1 MEQRQLGDQGPRVG
15 AIGLG
20 CMGMSESYG
29 TADPAEAIAVIHRSL
44 DAGANL
50 LDTADMYGPFTNEE
64 LVGRAIADRRDQAVL
79 STKFGTLRGPDGS
92 FRGLRADAAY
102 VQEACEA
109 SLQRLGVDWIDLY
122 VLHRVDPQTPI
133 EETVGAM
140 SLLVDQGKV
149 RHLGLVE
156 AGAESVRRAAAVHP
170 IAALQ
175 SEWSIW
181 SRDIESEVVPACRQL
196 GIGIV
201 AASPLGRG
209 FLTGRFRAP
218 TDFEPGDYRATNPRF
233 SDDAFERNLA
243 VVEVV
248 RAIAAEHRASPAQIA
263 LAWTLA
269 RGPDVVPIPGTKRQ
283 AFLVDNLKA
292 ADLTLTDGDLAR
304 LEPLAEAVVGDRYAD
319 MSTIGR

>member
-1 MEQRQLGDQGPRVG
+1 MEQRQLGEAGLRVG

-20 CMGMSESYG
+20 CMGMSEIYG
-29 TADPAEAIAVIHRSL
+29 TADPVEAVSVIHQAV

-50 LDTADMYGPFTNEE
+50 LDTADMYGPFENEK
-64 LVGRAIADRRDQAVL
+64 LVGRAIADRRDRVVVA
-79 STKFGTLRGPDGS
+79 TKFAVLRGPDGS
-92 FRGLRADAAY
+92 FRGLRGDAAY
-102 VQEACEA
+102 VHEACDA
-109 SLQRLGVDWIDLY
+109 SLQRLGVDYIDLY
-122 VLHRVDPQTPI
+122 FLHRVDPQTPI

-156 AGAESVRRAAAVHP
+156 AGSETLRRAAAVHP

-181 SRDIESEVVPACRQL
+181 SRDIEDAVVSTCREL
-196 GIGIV
+196 GIGLV

-218 TDFEPGDYRATNPRF
+218 TDFEPGDYRSTNPRF
-233 SDDAFERNLA
+233 EDEAFARNLSI
-243 VVEVV
+243 VETV
-248 RAIAAEHRASPAQIA
+248 REIAQTHQVSAAQVAIAWVLAQ
-263 LAWTLA
+263 
-269 RGPDVVPIPGTKRQ
+269 GSDVVPIPGTKRQ
-283 AFLVDNLKA
+283 AFLTDNLKA
-292 ADLTLTDGDLAR
+292 ADLVLSEDDLAR
-304 LEPLAEAVVGDRYAD
+304 LEPLAAAVTGDRYAD

>member
-1 MEQRQLGDQGPRVG
+1 VEQRRLGDGGPLVG

-29 TADPAEAIAVIHRSL
+29 TADPSEAVAVIHRAL
-44 DAGANL
+44 DAGVSL
-50 LDTADMYGPFTNEE
+50 LDTADMYGPFTNEQ
-64 LVGRAIADRRDQAVL
+64 LVGRAIADRREQAVVA
-79 STKFGTLRGPDGS
+79 TKFATLRAPDGS
-92 FRGLRADAAY
+92 FRGIRGDAAY

-109 SLQRLGVDWIDLY
+109 SLRRLGVDWIDVY
-122 VLHRVDPQTPI
+122 FLHRVDPQTPI

-156 AGAESVRRAAAVHP
+156 AGAETLRRAAAVHP
-170 IAALQ
+170 IAALE

-181 SRDIESEVVPACRQL
+181 SRDIEREVVPACREL

-218 TDFEPGDYRATNPRF
+218 TDFEPGDYRTTNPRF
-233 SDDAFERNLA
+233 SDDTFAHNLA
-243 VVEVV
+243 VVAAV
-248 RAIAAEHRASPAQIA
+248 REIAAEHGASAAQVAIA
-263 LAWTLA
+263 WVLS
-269 RGPDVVPIPGTKRQ
+269 RGDDVVPIPGTKRQ

-292 ADLTLTDGDLAR
+292 AALTLSDADLAR
-304 LEPLAEAVVGDRYAD
+304 LEPLAAEVLGERYAD

>member
-1 MEQRQLGDQGPRVG
+1 VEQRQLGEAGPRVG

-20 CMGMSESYG
+20 CMGMSEIYG
-29 TADPAEAIAVIHRSL
+29 TADPTEAVGVIHRAL
-44 DAGANL
+44 DLGCTL
-50 LDTADMYGPFTNEE
+50 LDTADMYGPFANEE
-64 LVGRAIADRRDQAVL
+64 LVGRAIRDRRQDACVA
-79 STKFGTLRGPDGS
+79 TKFATLRGPDGS
-92 FRGLRADAAY
+92 FRGIRGDAAY
-102 VQEACEA
+102 VQQACEA
-109 SLQRLGVDWIDLY
+109 SLERLGVDYIDLY
-122 VLHRVDPQTPI
+122 FLHRVDPQTPI

-156 AGAESVRRAAAVHP
+156 AGAATLRRAADVHP
-170 IAALQ
+170 IAALE

-181 SRDIESEVVPACRQL
+181 SRDIERSVVPTCREL

-218 TDFEPGDYRATNPRF
+218 TDFEPGDYRTTNPRF
-233 SDDAFERNLA
+233 SDDAFATNLA
-243 VVEVV
+243 VVEEV
-248 RAIAAEHRASPAQIA
+248 RAVAQAHGASPAQVAI
-263 LAWTLA
+263 AWTLSQ
-269 RGPDVVPIPGTKRQ
+269 GSDVVPIPGTKRQ

-292 ADLTLTDGDLAR
+292 AEVTLTEEDLAR
-304 LEPLAEAVVGDRYAD
+304 LEPLAGRVVGSRYAD

>member
-1 MEQRQLGDQGPRVG
+1 MEQRQLGETGPRVG
-15 AIGLG
+15 ALGLG

-29 TADPAEAIAVIHRSL
+29 SADPSEAIAVIQQSL

-50 LDTADMYGPFTNEE
+50 LDTADMYGPFANEE
-64 LVGRAIADRRDQAVL
+64 LVGRAIADRREQAVVA
-79 STKFGTLRGPDGS
+79 TKFGTLRGPDGS
-92 FRGLRADAAY
+92 FRGLRGDAAY

-109 SLQRLGVDWIDLY
+109 SLQRLRVDY
-122 VLHRVDPQTPI
+122 VDIYFLHRVDPQTPI

-140 SLLVDQGKV
+140 SGLVDQGKV

-156 AGAESVRRAAAVHP
+156 AGAETLRRAAAVHP

-175 SEWSIW
+175 SEWSLW
-181 SRDIESEVVPACRQL
+181 SRDIEAEVVPTCREL

-218 TDFEPGDYRATNPRF
+218 TDFEPGDYRVTNPRF
-233 SDDAFERNLA
+233 SDDAFARNLD
-243 VVEVV
+243 VVQTIQE
-248 RAIAAEHRASPAQIA
+248 IASARGVSPAQIA
-263 LAWTLA
+263 IAWTLA
-269 RGPDVVPIPGTKRQ
+269 RGNDVVPIPGTKRQ
-283 AFLVDNLKA
+283 AFLANNLEA
-292 ADLTLTDGDLAR
+292 ASIELDDDDLAQ
-304 LEPLAEAVVGDRYAD
+304 LEPLASFVVGQRYAD